1 MGLQEQI
8 AAIKES
14 DGNTCVTVGTFDG
27 VHKGHQALLKTLVET
42 AQRNGIK
49 SVALSFRQPPRSII
63 DPSHKTP
70 HLYDAEKRVALIREL
85 GIDTV
90 HLIDFDD
97 EIRTTSAADF
107 LSTLQTSLGMTHLVI
122 GEKALMG
129 HDRRNTE
136 QIAKIAQR
144 NGFELHLVPPVTQSD
159 YHVSSSSIRSA
170 LAIGDVKSAAD
181 MLGRLT
187 NAGAKWSTAKL
198 EREPWASQQPTCNGR
213 QTLSCPQEASTPLG
227 PSCQTA
233 EPCLQV
239 PTSAT
244 TRPSAETAQH
254 SKSTSPTLTKIYM
267 DNTSACSSSS
277 SYVRT
282 TRSTPSMPS
291 KRKFRTTSNALT
303 RSSTICLH
311 QTDQ

>member
-181 MLGRLT
+181 MLGRLYERGGKVVHGKARART
-187 NAGAKWSTAKL
+187 MGVPTANMQWSPDLVMPARGIYATWAKL
-198 EREPWASQQPTCNGR
+198 SDGRALSSGTYIGDNPTFGGNSPAFEVHIADFDEDLYGQYVSVQFIEFIR
-213 QTLSCPQEASTPLG
+213 PDDAFETVELLEAQIQIDIQRINQIFNDL
-227 PSCQTA
+227 PS
-233 EPCLQV
+233 P
-239 PTSAT
+239 
-244 TRPSAETAQH
+244 
-254 SKSTSPTLTKIYM
+254 
-267 DNTSACSSSS
+267 N
-277 SYVRT
+277 
-282 TRSTPSMPS
+282 
-291 KRKFRTTSNALT
+291 
-303 RSSTICLH
+303 
-311 QTDQ
+311 